1 VEKLIAANIETETS
15 APERQPIQP
24 NPPLK
29 LEEILQQHELWV
41 NSGGQEGNRADF
53 SGADLRGADLA
64 GANLQRADLQKANL
78 KKAVLSLAD
87 LRGALLFQANL
98 EEADLLGT
106 ELQGANL
113 QNAILVTAS
122 GLTVQQFAAANLSG
136 ALLPKK
142 ITELLAIQEIDRLCK
157 KAGWLLAL
165 LIWLCLLTGWFVAAT
180 KDVQLIKDSPAFS
193 IFHIGD
199 AVPIAQLYLLAPLLL
214 LGFYTY
220 FHFYLQRLWEG
231 LAGLPAVFP
240 DGRSVEQI
248 GPRMVMALARIHA
261 KGLGGHLSSPLFLEA
276 IISLALAYWLIP
288 AMLFLL
294 WLRYLTH
301 QDLRGTMLQ
310 VFVTVTAAGLAMF
323 LPRVVGNIFR
333 AVGHLQSSLA
343 PDPPVQTKPFW
354 RWGILLGSGLVLF
367 LLSLGAIWGMPHDT
381 SWMPGAKANSIRKWA
396 ANVFWVVGYN
406 PYPDI
411 TESFVSNSPAH
422 WSWRDEDL
430 ADVDGA
436 WLNKSSLRYVEG
448 YRAFLV
454 NAHLLESDLRGAYLS
469 EADLRGANL
478 RQTNLES
485 AVLDRARISRANL
498 QNSNLR
504 MANLIKADLR
514 GTNLSYANL
523 GGARLVNARLDDAS
537 LYGALLPATSL
548 KLASL
553 ERADLREANLA
564 QADCALADLAGADL
578 WSAKLSGARLQ
589 GAKLHDALLVEA
601 DFRGA
606 DLHAA
611 DLQRSVLR
619 EADLSG
625 ANLEDADLRGAHG
638 LSAGQICSASGRRNI
653 QLDEELQHDVEKLC
667 GTLK

>member
-1 VEKLIAANIETETS
+1 MEKPITAGIETETS
-15 APERQPIQP
+15 TLEKQTDEPI
-24 NPPLK
+24 PPLT

-41 NSGGQEGNRADF
+41 NSGGQEGVRADL
-53 SGADLRGADLA
+53 SGTNLEGADLA

-78 KKAVLSLAD
+78 KRAVLSLAD

-98 EEADLLGT
+98 EEADLLGA
-106 ELQGANL
+106 ELQGASL

-122 GLTVQQFAAANLSG
+122 GLMVQQFAGANLSG
-136 ALLPKK
+136 ALLSRK
-142 ITELLAIQEIDRLCK
+142 ITELLAIHEIDRLCK
-157 KAGWLLAL
+157 KAGWLLAA
-165 LIWLCLLTGWFVAAT
+165 LIWLSLLTGWFVAAT
-180 KDVQLIKDSPAFS
+180 KDIQLIKDSPAFP
-193 IFHIGD
+193 IFHFGE
-199 AVPIAQLYLLAPLLL
+199 AVPIAQLFLVAPLLL
-214 LGFYTY
+214 LGLYTY

-248 GPRMVMALARIHA
+248 GPRMVMALARIHS
-261 KGLGGHLSSPLFLEA
+261 KGLSGHLSSPLFLEA
-276 IISLALAYWLIP
+276 IISLVLAYWIVP
-288 AMLFLL
+288 ATMFLL
-294 WLRYLTH
+294 WVRYLTH

-310 VFVTVTAAGLAMF
+310 VLATVTAVGLAVFLPGIVGSMFRAGHLESSLTAKPPTHAKASGRWATLLGAGLALSF
-323 LPRVVGNIFR
+323 
-333 AVGHLQSSLA
+333 
-343 PDPPVQTKPFW
+343 
-354 RWGILLGSGLVLF
+354 
-367 LLSLGAIWGMPHDT
+367 LSLGAIWGMPHDT
-381 SWMPGAKANSIRKWA
+381 SWMPGAKASSPKKWA
-396 ANVFWVVGYN
+396 ANLFWVVGYN

-430 ADVDGA
+430 AEINGA
-436 WLNKSSLRYVEG
+436 SLNKSSLRYVEA

-478 RQTNLES
+478 RQANLES
-485 AVLDRARISRANL
+485 AVLDRARINHANL

-514 GTNLSYANL
+514 RANLSYASL
-523 GGARLVNARLDDAS
+523 DGAKLVDAKLDDAS
-537 LYGALLPATSL
+537 LYGAILPRASL

-553 ERADLREANLA
+553 ERADLREADL
-564 QADCALADLAGADL
+564 QGADCSLANLDGADL
-578 WSAKLSGARLQ
+578 WSAKISGARLQ
-589 GAKLHDALLVEA
+589 GAKLQDALLVEA
-601 DFRGA
+601 DLRGA

-611 DLQRSVLR
+611 DLQRSILR
-619 EADLSG
+619 GADLSG

-638 LSAGQICSASGRRNI
+638 LSASQICSAAGRRNI
-653 QLDEELQHDVEKLC
+653 RLDEELKQEVDALC

>member
-1 VEKLIAANIETETS
+1 VEKAITAGIETETS
-15 APERQPIQP
+15 TLEKQPDGP
-24 NPPLK
+24 NPTLK

-41 NSGGQEGNRADF
+41 NSGGQEGSRADL
-53 SGADLRGADLA
+53 SCANLEGADLA
-64 GANLQRADLQKANL
+64 GANLQHADLQKANL

-87 LRGALLFQANL
+87 LRDALLFQANL
-98 EEADLLGT
+98 EEADLLGA
-106 ELQGANL
+106 ELQGAGL

-122 GLTVQQFAAANLSG
+122 GLTVQQFAGANLSG

-142 ITELLAIQEIDRLCK
+142 ITELLAIHEIDRLCK
-157 KAGWLLAL
+157 KAGWLLTV

-180 KDVQLIKDSPAFS
+180 KDVQLIKDSPAFP
-193 IFHIGD
+193 IFHLGE
-199 AVPIAQLYLLAPLLL
+199 AVPIAQLYVVGPLLL
-214 LGFYTY
+214 LGLYTY

-231 LAGLPAVFP
+231 LAGLPAIFP
-240 DGRSVEQI
+240 DGRSVEQT

-276 IISLALAYWLIP
+276 IISLVLAYWLVP
-288 AMLFLL
+288 ATLLLL
-294 WLRYLTH
+294 WIRYLTH

-310 VFVTVTAAGLAMF
+310 VFVTIAAAGLAAF
-323 LPRVVGNIFR
+323 LPGIVGSMFR
-333 AVGHLQSSLA
+333 TGHLEPSLTA
-343 PDPPVQTKPFW
+343 KPAEHAKGSW
-354 RWGILLGSGLVLF
+354 RWAILLGAGVVLS
-367 LLSLGAIWGMPHDT
+367 LLSLGAIRGMPQDT
-381 SWMPGAKANSIRKWA
+381 SWIPGAKASSIQKWA
-396 ANVFWVVGYN
+396 ADLFWVAGYN

-411 TESFVSNSPAH
+411 TESFLSTSPAH

-430 ADVDGA
+430 AEVEGA
-436 WLNKSSLRYVEG
+436 LLNKSSLRYVEA

-478 RQTNLES
+478 RQANLES
-485 AVLDRARISRANL
+485 AVLDRARINQANL

-504 MANLIKADLR
+504 MANLMRADLR
-514 GTNLSYANL
+514 GANLSHATL
-523 GGARLVNARLDDAS
+523 DGAKLVDTRLDDAS
-537 LYGALLPATSL
+537 LYGAILARASL

-553 ERADLREANLA
+553 ERADVREADL
-564 QADCALADLAGADL
+564 QGADCALADLDGADL

-589 GAKLHDALLVEA
+589 GAKLENALLVEA
-601 DFRGA
+601 DLRGA

-619 EADLSG
+619 GADLSG

-638 LSAGQICSASGRRNI
+638 LSAGQICSAADRRNV
-653 QLDEELQHDVEKLC
+653 QLDEELKHEVEVLC